1 MHVGDP
7 AILFLMCIGSN
18 EYKKFTP
25 ADFEISFGIYGA
37 PSWFIDQEA
46 FWGVGKNATFWRW
59 IGSPAYWFTNKYD
72 YIHVP
77 FIAFFL
83 LIYSA
88 LFALAYR
95 FQANYF
101 GKKVLATLEEIKKH
115 QAGDST

>member
-1 MHVGDP
+1 MNNRVIENRRSLSIAGLDILAVCGSLIIAYLLRFDFFIP
-7 AILFLMCIGSN
+7 ISASNISITESFAAII
-18 EYKKFTP
+18 
-25 ADFEISFGIYGA
+25 
-37 PSWFIDQEA
+37 
-46 FWGVGKNATFWRW
+46 
-59 IGSPAYWFTNKYD
+59 
-72 YIHVP
+72 
-77 FIAFFL
+77 IAFFL